1 MRRRL
6 LSLVMALA
14 MALSLLPTAAWA
26 EEEQPPAGSTVS
38 TEPASNEETQGTP
51 TETSQPV
58 EVEKD
63 EEGSDLADVEEQA
76 APSNGTVPVPTPA
89 SEGNITIPG
98 GTVDTNYTVSTEGDG
113 VVTVTLKS
121 DIPLTETW
129 TIASGE
135 TVVLDLSGH
144 ALTAD
149 NNTVAIKNEGTL
161 TIQDSSNG
169 NGKVSGLRGVD
180 NYGDLTLEGGT
191 IKGTAT
197 TDGQYGSISIRD
209 DNAKFLMTGGKIEQA
224 EKPDTGTAF
233 CYAISFAANK
243 GSQSE
248 ITINGGTVADI
259 YFVASNAKLNIGT
272 GSQNVNVGNISLSGA
287 GIELNIGKENTG
299 TTGDATIGKITAII
313 SPWGV
318 QKYIINLNSG
328 TVTSLPK
335 RSDKIT
341 YGGTLGTLIQSNDA
355 STLPGGY
362 KFESV
367 DGSGYH
373 LVVDPSA
380 NPVSIISNDA
390 TQNYP
395 SMGQALA
402 ALQEGD
408 TLRLNQTYQIE
419 TSTDCIVVS
428 VPNVTLDLNGFNIE
442 MTKSIAYSPVQV
454 DADGGTFRIIN
465 SETTPAKV
473 QPYQPDQPAS
483 YTVAAVSAVS
493 NGSGIVTVEVGENI
507 TLVNHVE
514 LGGGARTKAANLSEE
529 RENLCTVQ
537 VGEGGPD
544 GYIYSFNDLD
554 AIASL
559 RNADTPVTV
568 TLLGNATVGV
578 EYTSSTVPM
587 VVDLGGY
594 TVSAASGRSSVISI
608 PDGHDNVNLTVQ
620 NGTISGDGVSAASVL
635 SEDCTLILDGLTMT
649 SSGDFGIAANG
660 SESGSEQSS
669 AGLNLTVRNC
679 SLTNCSLTND
689 SSSQESQGTVGIF
702 FPAQEGTLTV
712 ENSQITGYN
721 VGVQAFTGN
730 ITISGDQTKITGS
743 GVKILNGQAGDL
755 ETSGPLFDG
764 AAVSIIERV
773 NSNGTNG
780 YGAFE
785 SVKIEGGSFSTTNTD
800 GESAYGALHVSQY
813 TNTTSGG
820 YTDGFENKP
829 DSGTQI
835 VSISGGTFSSEVP
848 ADYCAPGMVPSTS
861 GGTHTVTVDSS
872 VATDGNGTE
881 ASPYIIRDVAQLEAF
896 RDKVNSGA
904 SYEGVYFALVSGQTY
919 NISGSEWEPI
929 GISKWDADSQTFSHS
944 SFKGHFDGQG
954 ATITGL
960 TMTNADTD
968 KPYYNEFNDS
978 YNTGNQST
986 NAYACFGFFGGVDGG
1001 SVSNLTFTN
1010 FSIQAPTNVDDAAV
1024 LNAAQN
1030 TVAVAVGAAVNGT
1043 HISSITIGTGT
1054 VTGASRAA
1062 GVVGYVGAGNAAAP
1076 ASSNIPLGEIAVE
1089 NCVNYATITSNWETS
1104 SHGTAGGICSTVNSY
1119 SVTDGSVTFRN
1130 NTNYGDASGYYAGG
1144 ILASTF
1150 TGSDS
1155 GVGVNFLNN
1164 TNYGDISVT
1173 VKSQLTNSGNLD
1185 SPSAAGITVG
1195 VGDHA
1200 TLSGNANNGTVDASD
1215 GMAAGIITST
1225 NANTSFSGTNT
1236 NTGNVSGYRAGGIVA
1251 TATGTGMDAALTSS
1265 GTITA
1270 VALQDSNVAEEITNP
1285 PAAGGIVAQLTG
1297 GAVLDGSKANNSGSV
1312 GNAADTPYVG
1322 TLVGCVQEGTVKKNN
1337 SDPPPTIV
1345 RNVSDDEAIGA
1356 LYIAGNNI
1364 HTIQLDNVHLSTL
1377 DAVVAHT
1384 QSYTYT
1390 LDLENSTIGTL
1401 GLSGEVHTG
1410 MTLEIAGGT
1419 VDTVLYD
1426 GVSNSNGEDDP
1437 ATLSFAASEG
1447 AQIGTV
1453 DASSVSNTGIRE
1465 FRVAADE
1472 QSVIGTVRT
1481 MVKTTVGFEHSQ
1493 SEESTANTD
1502 KRKFPNAGTISAVV
1516 TSSTDYTIAN
1526 IGEEDAGAK
1535 DVLYLANRLTDDV
1548 LSILKGENTDGTYEA
1563 FTGVSLAAD
1572 ATADGTL
1579 TIANDRTL
1587 VIEEDVTLNMGGY
1600 ALSGTVQNHGAI
1612 TNLASESTP
1621 DVTTVVSFQVT
1632 PVNAEVVVKDGS
1644 GAEVPPVSVNE
1655 YHLENGTYTYTVRLE
1670 GYVAQSGSFTVD
1682 GSAGRTITISL
1693 QPVPTPVP
1701 DDDDDT
1707 PSYSGGSSTPSYSN
1721 TIEVGD
1727 GGDVK
1732 VSPRTPEAGET
1743 VTITPQ
1749 SEAGYDV
1756 GTVTVTDR
1764 NGREVKV
1771 TEQRNSTYTFV
1782 QPAGRVTI
1790 EVTFVRT
1797 DSGLP
1802 FIDVAENAW
1811 YYDAV
1816 EYVYENGMMNGTG
1829 SNVFSP
1835 NATTTR
1841 GMIVTMLYRL
1851 EGEPRVSGTSTFDD
1865 VADGMYYAD
1874 AVIWANAN
1882 GIVTGYDEATFG
1894 PNDAITR
1901 EQMAAILYRYAQY
1914 KGYDTTQ
1921 GGMAIREYADYEE
1934 ISEYALIAM
1943 DWAVN
1948 AGLVTGTTSSTLT
1961 PDGSA
1966 VRAQVATIFMRFME
1980 DVAG

>member
-6 LSLVMALA
+6 LSLAMALA

-38 TEPASNEETQGTP
+38 TESASNKETQGTP

-58 EVEKD
+58 EGEKD
-63 EEGSDLADVEEQA
+63 VERSDLAGVEEQA

-98 GTVDTNYTVSTEGDG
+98 GTVDTDYTVSIGEGG
-113 VVTVTLKS
+113 VTTVTLINK
-121 DIPLTETW
+121 INLTETW

-135 TVVLDLSGH
+135 TVILDLSGCTL
-144 ALTAD
+144 AAD

-161 TIQDSSNG
+161 TIQDSSSNG
-169 NGKVSGLRGVD
+169 DGKVFGLRGVD
-180 NYGDLTLEGGT
+180 NYGELTLEGGT

-197 TDGQYGSISIRD
+197 EDGQYGSISIRG

-224 EKPDTGTAF
+224 EKPDTGTAY

-259 YFVASNAKLNIGT
+259 YFVASNATLNIGT
-272 GSQNVNVGNISLSGA
+272 DSQNVQVGNITLSGA
-287 GIELNIGKENTG
+287 GIELNIGKEKTG
-299 TTGDATIGKITAII
+299 TAEDATIGKITAIT
-313 SPWGV
+313 SAWGA
-318 QKYIINLNSG
+318 QKSYNIILNSG
-328 TVTSLPK
+328 TVESLPK
-335 RSDKIT
+335 HSDKIT
-341 YGGTLGTLIQSNDA
+341 YGGTFGTLIQSNDA

-367 DGSGYH
+367 GGGYR
-373 LVVDPSA
+373 LEFDSSA
-380 NPVSIISNDA
+380 NPVSIISNDV
-390 TQNYP
+390 THNYS
-395 SMGQALA
+395 SMGLALA
-402 ALQEGD
+402 DLQKGD
-408 TLRLNQTYQIE
+408 TLQLNQTYQIE
-419 TSTDCIVVS
+419 TSEDCIDVS

-442 MTKSIAYSPVQV
+442 VTGNVAYSPVQV
-454 DADGGTFRIIN
+454 AAEGGTFRITN
-465 SETTPAKV
+465 SERTLAKV
-473 QPYQPDQPAS
+473 QPYQPESSS
-483 YTVAAVSAVS
+483 YTVAAVSAAS
-493 NGSGIVTVEVGENI
+493 SGSGIVTVEVGENVK
-507 TLVNHVE
+507 LVNNVE

-537 VGEGGPD
+537 VEGGTD
-544 GYIYSFNDLD
+544 EYIYSFNDLD

-559 RNADTPVTV
+559 GEVSKTVTV

-919 NISGSEWEPI
+919 DISGSEWEPI
-929 GISKWDADSQTFSHS
+929 GISKWDADSQTFSHYP
-944 SFKGHFDGQG
+944 FKGHFDGNG

-960 TMTNADTD
+960 TMTGDDLAC
-968 KPYYNEFNDS
+968 YNSF
-978 YNTGNQST
+978 NTG
-986 NAYACFGFFGGVDGG
+986 YACYGFFGGVDGG
-1001 SVSNLTFTN
+1001 TVENLRFTSFN
-1010 FSIQAPTNVDDAAV
+1010 IDTPGTAIENPEHG
-1024 LNAAQN
+1024 NACNN
-1030 TVAVAVGAAVNGT
+1030 TVAVAVGAAVNGAR
-1043 HISSITIGTGT
+1043 ISGITVEAGS
-1054 VTGASRAA
+1054 VTGHSRTA
-1062 GVVGYVGAGNAAAP
+1062 GVVGFVGADSNASTGGSVGN
-1076 ASSNIPLGEIAVE
+1076 IVVE
-1089 NCVNYATITSNWETS
+1089 GCVNHAAVTSNWTYS
-1104 SHGTAGGICSTVNSY
+1104 SHGTAGGICATYNTY
-1119 SVTDGSVTFRN
+1119 SADSGSVTFQN
-1130 NTNYGDASGYYAGG
+1130 NTNYGSITGFYAGG

-1150 TGSDS
+1150 AGDGDLILTG
-1155 GVGVNFLNN
+1155 NR
-1164 TNYGDISVT
+1164 NYGAISAKGRESYYTTKVEGGT
-1173 VKSQLTNSGNLD
+1173 TTTTLWT
-1185 SPSAAGITVG
+1185 PSAAGIAVG
-1195 VGDHA
+1195 VANA
-1200 TLSGNANNGTVDASD
+1200 TLTDNHNYASINGND
-1215 GMAAGIITST
+1215 GYAGGITST
-1225 NANTSFSGTNT
+1225 IDETSAFAGTNT
-1236 NTGNVSGYRAGGIVA
+1236 NTGNITGWRAGGI
-1251 TATGTGMDAALTSS
+1251 AASADGGVTLGAGLSS
-1265 GTITA
+1265 GGTIA
-1270 VALQDSNVAEEITNP
+1270 PVDLNNGVREHYSD
-1285 PAAGGIVAQLTG
+1285 PAAIGGIVGVLGTQS
-1297 GAVLDGSKANNSGSV
+1297 VLDGAEVSSTASLSNTTT
-1312 GNAADTPYVG
+1312 TPYAG
-1322 TLVGCVQEGTVKKNN
+1322 TLVGCVQEGSENN
-1337 SDPPPTIV
+1337 ADKPKPTIV
-1345 RNVSDDEAIGA
+1345 KNVSDDAAIGA
-1356 LYIAGNNI
+1356 VRIISNDP
-1364 HTIQLDNVHLSTL
+1364 HHVQFENVHLSTL
-1377 DAVVAHT
+1377 DAVATHNQEHT
-1384 QSYTYT
+1384 FT
-1390 LDLENSTIGTL
+1390 LTLEGSTIGTL
-1401 GLSGEVHTG
+1401 AVDGEVHTG
-1410 MTLEIAGGT
+1410 MTLEISKGT
-1419 VDTVLYD
+1419 V
-1426 GVSNSNGEDDP
+1426 GEVVFTHITGNQKGDEP
-1437 ATLSFAASEG
+1437 GFAGTKLSVAASDG
-1447 AQIGTV
+1447 ARIGTV
-1453 DASSVSNTGIRE
+1453 DATDSSNLITLYGGL
-1465 FRVAADE
+1465 RVAADGA
-1472 QSVIGTVRT
+1472 STIGEVRT
-1481 MVKTTVGFEHSQ
+1481 TGPVTVGFKHEDS
-1493 SEESTANTD
+1493 APNTD
-1502 KRKFPNAGTISAVV
+1502 GREFPNAGAISAVA
-1516 TSSTDYTIAN
+1516 TSGTYTLAN
-1526 IGEEDAGAK
+1526 IDGETNEEPE
-1535 DVLYLANRLTDDV
+1535 DVLYLADSLDATAIE
-1548 LSILKGENTDGTYEA
+1548 ILNGTNETA
-1563 FTGVSLAAD
+1563 FTGVSLAAN
-1572 ATADGTL
+1572 ATAGNGL
-1579 TIANDRTL
+1579 TIANGRIL
-1587 VIEEDVTLNMGGY
+1587 VIQEDVTLNMGGHT
-1600 ALSGTVQNHGAI
+1600 LSGTVQNHGAI

-1632 PVNAEVVVKDGS
+1632 PINAEVVVKDDS
-1644 GAEVPPVSVNE
+1644 GAEVSSSSVNE
-1655 YHLENGTYTYTVRLE
+1655 YHLKDGAYTYTVRLD
-1670 GYVAQSGSFTVD
+1670 GYVAQSGSFTVN
-1682 GSAGRTITISL
+1682 GSTGRTFTIGL
-1693 QPVPTPVP
+1693 HPVPTPVP
-1701 DDDDDT
+1701 DDDR
-1707 PSYSGGSSTPSYSN
+1707 PSSGGSSTPSYSN

-1732 VSPRTPEAGET
+1732 VSPRTPEAGDT
-1743 VTITPQ
+1743 VTITPDPD
-1749 SEAGYDV
+1749 AGYEVDEV
-1756 GTVTVTDR
+1756 IVTDR
-1764 NGREVKV
+1764 NGNEVEV
-1771 TEQRNSTYTFV
+1771 TANRNGTYTFE
-1782 QPAGRVTI
+1782 QPRGRVTI

-1816 EYVYENGMMNGTG
+1816 AYVYENGMMNGTG
-1829 SNVFSP
+1829 SNLFSP
-1835 NATTTR
+1835 DATTTR
-1841 GMIVTMLYRL
+1841 GMIVTILYRL

-1914 KGYDTTQ
+1914 KAYRTT
-1921 GGMAIREYADYEE
+1921 ASADLSNYVDADAV
-1934 ISEYALIAM
+1934 SAYALPALQ
-1943 DWAVN
+1943 WAN
-1948 AGLVTGTTSSTLT
+1948 AEGLVTGTSGTTLT

-1966 VRAQVATIFMRFME
+1966 TRAQVATIFMRFME
-1980 DVAG
+1980 DVAE

>member
-6 LSLVMALA
+6 LSLAMALA
-14 MALSLLPTAAWA
+14 MALSLLPTVAWA

-38 TEPASNEETQGTP
+38 TEPASNKETQGTP

-63 EEGSDLADVEEQA
+63 VEGSDLADVEEQA

-89 SEGNITIPG
+89 SEEDIKIPG
-98 GTVDTNYTVSTEGDG
+98 GTFGEDYTVSTEEDG
-113 VVTVTLKS
+113 VVTVTLTD
-121 DIPLTETW
+121 DIPLTATW

-135 TVVLDLSGH
+135 TVVLDLKGH

-149 NNTVAIKNEGTL
+149 GTVAIKNEGTL

-180 NYGDLTLEGGT
+180 NYGDLTLKSGIITTEDTTGSGGCVFMRGDNATFFVKGGKLEPVNDSVNAIGFKTENPSNIVLSLEGGT
-191 IKGTAT
+191 I
-197 TDGQYGSISIRD
+197 
-209 DNAKFLMTGGKIEQA
+209 GKVQL
-224 EKPDTGTAF
+224 
-233 CYAISFAANK
+233 K
-243 GSQSE
+243 GSNYVL
-248 ITINGGTVADI
+248 T
-259 YFVASNAKLNIGT
+259 
-272 GSQNVNVGNISLSGA
+272 
-287 GIELNIGKENTG
+287 IGKENGETNDVYV
-299 TTGDATIGKITAII
+299 GDIDAITSNWVKNVSYEII
-313 SPWGV
+313 
-318 QKYIINLNSG
+318 LNSG
-328 TVTSLPK
+328 TVASLPNK
-335 RSDKIT
+335 ADTKIT
-341 YGGTLGTLIQSNDA
+341 YGGTFGTLIQSNDA

-587 VVDLGGY
+587 VVDLEGY

-620 NGTISGDGVSAASVL
+620 NGTISGDSVSAASVL

-660 SESGSEQSS
+660 SKRKSERSS

-743 GVKILNGQAGDL
+743 GETHLNGEEGNLA
-755 ETSGPLFDG
+755 TSGPLFDG
-764 AAVSIIERV
+764 AAVSIIQRV
-773 NSNGTNG
+773 NEDGSNPYGEFETVTIDGGT
-780 YGAFE
+780 F
-785 SVKIEGGSFSTTNTD
+785 TTAATGD
-800 GESAYGALHVSQY
+800 SAHGALHVSRY
-813 TNTTSGG
+813 MNTTSGG
-820 YTDGFENKP
+820 YTAGFENKP

-835 VSISGGTFSSEVP
+835 VSISGGSFSNKIPS
-848 ADYCAPGMVPSTS
+848 DYCAPGMVPSTS
-861 GGTHTVTVDSS
+861 GGTYTVTVDSS

-881 ASPYIIRDVAQLEAF
+881 ASPYIIRNVGQLKAF

-919 NISGSEWEPI
+919 DISDSEWEPI
-929 GISKWDADSQTFSHS
+929 GITVKNDDTYTDH
-944 SFKGHFDGQG
+944 SFKGHFDGNG

-960 TMTNADTD
+960 TMTDDDLAC
-968 KPYYNEFNDS
+968 YNSF
-978 YNTGNQST
+978 NTG
-986 NAYACFGFFGGVDGG
+986 YACYGFFGGVDGG
-1001 SVSNLTFTN
+1001 TVENLRFTSFN
-1010 FSIQAPTNVDDAAV
+1010 INTPGTAIENPEHGDAC
-1024 LNAAQN
+1024 NN

-1043 HISSITIGTGT
+1043 HISGITIGTGT

-1076 ASSNIPLGEIAVE
+1076 ANSDIPMGEIVVE
-1089 NCVNYATITSNWETS
+1089 NCVNYATITSNWKAST
-1104 SHGTAGGICSTVNSY
+1104 HGTAGGICATVNAY
-1119 SVTDGSVTFRN
+1119 ADEGGSVTFQG
-1130 NTNYGDASGYYAGG
+1130 NTN
-1144 ILASTF
+1144 
-1150 TGSDS
+1150 
-1155 GVGVNFLNN
+1155 N
-1164 TNYGDISVT
+1164 
-1173 VKSQLTNSGNLD
+1173 
-1185 SPSAAGITVG
+1185 
-1195 VGDHA
+1195 
-1200 TLSGNANNGTVDASD
+1200 
-1215 GMAAGIITST
+1215 
-1225 NANTSFSGTNT
+1225 
-1236 NTGNVSGYRAGGIVA
+1236 GNVSGYYAAGICASTFVNGGQMEVTFNNNTNNGTI
-1251 TATGTGMDAALTSS
+1251 TATGSSAAGVSVSRGTAAGIAATVQGANGTATYSLDGNKNTGAITSDGRAAGVVAVGDKYIVEFGESGNTNRGYVTGVTTVGGVVDQILSASAVENLTNYGTVISTGDSSEYKDGKNPWAHAVAGGVVGYVNCESGGQATLKNLTNHGAVSAATEVEYDSIGHAPVGAGGVVGEAAVANLSDLTNTGAVTLGAKANADCFAGGVVGRLGGDNKDIENSEATLDGGTCSSDVMPTSS
-1265 GTITA
+1265 GTT
-1270 VALQDSNVAEEITNP
+1270 
-1285 PAAGGIVAQLTG
+1285 
-1297 GAVLDGSKANNSGSV
+1297 K
-1312 GNAADTPYVG
+1312 TPYLG
-1322 TLVGCVQEGTVKKNN
+1322 KLVGEVRGGQTA
-1337 SDPPPTIV
+1337 TIQ
-1345 RNVSDDEAIGA
+1345 NVSEDDAIGA
-1356 LYIAGNNI
+1356 VGMYGSTQRTVNLVNVNLTELDVVASHTQEFTY
-1364 HTIQLDNVHLSTL
+1364 TIQL
-1377 DAVVAHT
+1377 
-1384 QSYTYT
+1384 
-1390 LDLENSTIGTL
+1390 ENSAIGTMKVD
-1401 GLSGEVHTG
+1401 GAVHTG
-1410 MTLEIAGGT
+1410 MTLEISKGT
-1419 VDTVLYD
+1419 VEEVVFTNVTGNQKGDEPIPGTK
-1426 GVSNSNGEDDP
+1426 
-1437 ATLSFAASEG
+1437 LSVAASDG
-1447 AQIGTV
+1447 ARIGTV
-1453 DASSVSNTGIRE
+1453 DATDSTNKITLYGGL
-1465 FRVAADE
+1465 RVAADE
-1472 QSVIGTVRT
+1472 NSNIATVRT
-1481 MVKTTVGFEHSQ
+1481 SGPVTVGFEHSQ
-1493 SEESTANTD
+1493 SDESTANTD
-1502 KRKFPNAGTISAVV
+1502 KEKFPNTGTISAVA
-1516 TSSTDYTIAN
+1516 TSGTYTLAN
-1526 IGEEDAGAK
+1526 IDGETNEEPE
-1535 DVLYLANRLTDDV
+1535 DVLYLADSLDATAIE
-1548 LSILKGENTDGTYEA
+1548 ILNGTNETA
-1563 FTGVSLAAD
+1563 FNGVSLAAD
-1572 ATADGTL
+1572 ATAAGTL

-1587 VIEEDVTLNMGGY
+1587 VIQEDVTLDVAGHAIKNN
-1600 ALSGTVQNHGAI
+1600 GTNNILNYGKIINLGADD
-1612 TNLASESTP
+1612 TS
-1621 DVTTVVSFQVT
+1621 DVITVVSFQVT
-1632 PVNAEVVVKDGS
+1632 PVNAEVVVKDDS
-1644 GAEVPPVSVNE
+1644 GAEVFSSSVNE
-1655 YHLENGTYTYTVRLE
+1655 YHLENGAYTYTVSLD
-1670 GYVAQSGSFTVD
+1670 GYVSQSGSFTVN
-1682 GSAGRTITISL
+1682 GSTGRTFTIGL

-1701 DDDDDT
+1701 DDDDDR
-1707 PSYSGGSSTPSYSN
+1707 PSSGGSSTPSYSN

-1732 VSPRTPEAGET
+1732 VSPRTPEAGDT
-1743 VTITPQ
+1743 VTITPDPD
-1749 SEAGYDV
+1749 AGYEVDKV
-1756 GTVTVTDR
+1756 IVTDR
-1764 NGREVKV
+1764 NGDEVEV
-1771 TEQRNSTYTFV
+1771 TANRNGTYTFE
-1782 QPAGRVTI
+1782 QPRGRVTI

-1802 FIDVAENAW
+1802 FIVVAANAW
-1811 YYDAV
+1811 YYDA
-1816 EYVYENGMMNGTG
+1816 E
-1829 SNVFSP
+1829 
-1835 NATTTR
+1835 A
-1841 GMIVTMLYRL
+1841 
-1851 EGEPRVSGTSTFDD
+1851 
-1865 VADGMYYAD
+1865 YA
-1874 AVIWANAN
+1874 
-1882 GIVTGYDEATFG
+1882 
-1894 PNDAITR
+1894 
-1901 EQMAAILYRYAQY
+1901 
-1914 KGYDTTQ
+1914 
-1921 GGMAIREYADYEE
+1921 
-1934 ISEYALIAM
+1934 
-1943 DWAVN
+1943 
-1948 AGLVTGTTSSTLT
+1948 
-1961 PDGSA
+1961 
-1966 VRAQVATIFMRFME
+1966 
-1980 DVAG
+1980 